1 MPGGNHSQSIC
12 RSAGISKGDH
22 SIRRLLKPHIKFF
35 YRISHTF
42 TPTPI
47 PILPPAT
54 KPLPNHMEYI
64 SHPMIKPE
72 TIEKREYQL
81 SIAMKA
87 LDANTMVIL
96 PTGLGKTA
104 VSLLTAASRLY
115 NEGGKVLMLA
125 PTKPLVEQ
133 HLRYFEKYLN
143 VKPAGES
150 IAPPFVMFTGDAP
163 PAERT
168 AEWERATVILA
179 TPQVIKND
187 IIAGRYTLKDVT
199 LLVVDECHR
208 AVGAYAYVFLAQ
220 RYLSSADKPLLLAM
234 TASPGGVQEK
244 VQDVCS
250 NLGIEHVETRT
261 ENDPDVRPYVFE
273 RELEYI
279 SIDLPPDLKSA
290 IQVINGLIEDRLA
303 MLASL
308 HFTVPKRD
316 KLTMKAL
323 SAINAQIQ
331 QRIANRDPAGYSAA
345 SVYAECMKLK
355 HAVTLAESQGSEV
368 LKGYLA
374 KLYAEGT
381 SSGGSKASQR
391 LVADQSFRE
400 LFERS
405 VEWTRELHPKPEIAF
420 GLIKE
425 QLESYPDSR
434 IILFATYRDTVQ
446 QLVDH
451 LTASGIA
458 CERFVG
464 QATKDSEKGLSQ
476 KKQIAALQRFRDG
489 EFKVLIATSVGE
501 EGLDVPSTD
510 MVIFYEAVPSEIRS
524 IQRKGR
530 TGRSGAGRVV
540 VLVTKGTSDE
550 VFRHV
555 STAKEKM
562 MHRSMRTLNTA
573 LSSPRETPLVTEQAA
588 IAEFTPQGPK
598 IVIDD
603 RETSSKVVE
612 VLSGMGAAIRLE
624 RLAQGDYAIG
634 DRILV
639 ERKTARDFV
648 DTLINRDLLGQVKA
662 MAEAVTRPVL
672 IIEGGDLYTQR
683 DMHPNAIKGVLAAL
697 TVDMGVSILFT
708 RDEQDTAQM
717 LMVLARR
724 EDGERG
730 ERKAHPHKIHR
741 SVREDQE
748 YIVSAFPEIGLRNA
762 RLLLAHFGSIQG
774 IVNASLEELVAV
786 KGIGEKTAQ
795 RIVELSRA
803 KYG

>member
-1 MPGGNHSQSIC
+1 M
-12 RSAGISKGDH
+12 D
-22 SIRRLLKPHIKFF
+22 F
-35 YRISHTF
+35 
-42 TPTPI
+42 
-47 PILPPAT
+47 
-54 KPLPNHMEYI
+54 I
-64 SHPMIKPE
+64 SHPMIKPD

-81 SIAMKA
+81 AIAMKA

-104 VSLLTAASRLY
+104 VALLVAASRLY

-133 HLRYFEKYLN
+133 HLRYFEKYLL

-150 IAPPFVMFTGDAP
+150 IASPFVMFTGEAP

-187 IIAGRYTLKDVT
+187 LIAGRYTLSDVT
-199 LLVVDECHR
+199 LMVVDECHR
-208 AVGAYAYVFLAQ
+208 AVGNYAYVFLAQ
-220 RYLSSADKPLLLAM
+220 RYLGSADKPLLLAM
-234 TASPGGVQEK
+234 TASPGGAQEK
-244 VQDVCS
+244 VQDVCAS
-250 NLGIEHVETRT
+250 LGIAHVETRT
-261 ENDPDVRPYVFE
+261 EHDPDVSPYVFE
-273 RELEYI
+273 RELEYL
-279 SIDLPPDLKSA
+279 SIDLPPELKSA
-290 IQVINGLIEDRLA
+290 IAVINGLIEERLA
-303 MLASL
+303 LLASL
-308 HFTVPKRD
+308 HFTVPKRE
-316 KLTMKAL
+316 KLSMKAL
-323 SAINAQIQ
+323 NAINAQIQ
-331 QRIANRDPAGYSAA
+331 QRIASRDPAGYSAA

-374 KLYAEGT
+374 KLIAEGT
-381 SSGGSKASQR
+381 GSGGSKASQR
-391 LVADQSFRE
+391 LAADQSFRD
-400 LFERS
+400 LFARS
-405 VEWTRELHPKPEIAF
+405 TEWTKELHPKTGFVLDLVKA
-420 GLIKE
+420 
-425 QLESYPDSR
+425 QLEAFPESR
-434 IILFATYRDTVQ
+434 IIVFATYRDTVQ
-446 QLVDH
+446 LLFDH
-451 LTASGIA
+451 LTAHGIA

-476 KKQIAALQRFRDG
+476 KKQIAALTRFREG
-489 EFKVLIATSVGE
+489 EFRVLIATSVGE

-530 TGRSGAGRVV
+530 TGRHGAGRVV

-550 VFRHV
+550 VFQHV
-555 STAKEKM
+555 SASKEKM
-562 MHRSMRTLNTA
+562 MHKSMRTFG
-573 LSSPRETPLVTEQAA
+573 SAA
-588 IAEFTPQGPK
+588 NPIQRPVIADQVSIEEFTPQGPK

-612 VLSGMGAAIRLE
+612 LLSEMGAAIRLE
-624 RLAQGDYAIG
+624 RLPHGDYAIG

-662 MAEAVTRPVL
+662 MAEAVTRPVM
-672 IIEGGDLYTQR
+672 IIEGGDLYVQR
-683 DMHPNAIKGVLAAL
+683 DIHPNAIKGVLAAL

-708 RDEQDTAQM
+708 RDEEDTAQM
-717 LMVLARR
+717 LMVLAKR
-724 EDGERG
+724 EEGERG
-730 ERKAHPHKIHR
+730 ERKAHPHKTHR

-748 YIVSAFPEIGLRNA
+748 YIISAFPEIGMRNA
-762 RLLLAHFGSIQG
+762 RLLLAHFGSVQA

-786 KGIGEKTAQ
+786 KGIGEKTGA
-795 RIVELSRA
+795 RVFELSRA

>member
-1 MPGGNHSQSIC
+1 MSC
-12 RSAGISKGDH
+12 
-22 SIRRLLKPHIKFF
+22 
-35 YRISHTF
+35 
-42 TPTPI
+42 
-47 PILPPAT
+47 
-54 KPLPNHMEYI
+54 I
-64 SHPMIKPE
+64 SHPLIKPDS
-72 TIEKREYQL
+72 IDSREYQL

-104 VSLLTAASRLY
+104 VALLVAASRLY
-115 NEGGKVLMLA
+115 NEKGKVLMLA

-133 HLRYFEKYLN
+133 HIRYFERYLAL
-143 VKPAGES
+143 KPSGES

-187 IIAGRYTLKDVT
+187 LLAGRYTLKDVT
-199 LLVVDECHR
+199 LMVVDECHR
-208 AVGAYAYVFLAQ
+208 AVGNYAYVFLAQ

-244 VQDVCS
+244 VQEVCS

-261 ENDPDVRPYVFE
+261 ENDPDVSPYVFE
-273 RELEYI
+273 RDLEYI

-290 IQVINGLIEDRLA
+290 IQIINGLIDERLA
-303 MLASL
+303 LLASL
-308 HFTVPKRD
+308 HFTVPKRE
-316 KLTMKAL
+316 KLSMRELNT
-323 SAINAQIQ
+323 INAQIQ

-355 HAVTLAESQGSEV
+355 HAVMLAESQGSEV

-374 KLYAEGT
+374 KLIAEGT
-381 SSGGSKASQR
+381 GSGGSKASQR
-391 LVADQSFRE
+391 LAADQSFRE

-405 VEWTRELHPKPEIAF
+405 GKWTKELHPKMEIAL
-420 GLIKE
+420 GLVRE
-425 QLESYPDSR
+425 QLESHPDSR
-434 IILFATYRDTVQ
+434 IIIFATYRDTVQ
-446 QLVDH
+446 LLVDF
-451 LTASGIA
+451 LTANGIA
-458 CERFVG
+458 SERFVG

-476 KKQIAALQRFRDG
+476 KKQIAALSRFREG

-530 TGRSGAGRVV
+530 TGRSGAGQVV

-555 STAKEKM
+555 SAAKEKM
-562 MHRSMRTLNTA
+562 MHKSMRSMGNMT
-573 LSSPRETPLVTEQAA
+573 SSVPRPVMAEQAS
-588 IAEFTPQGPK
+588 IEEFTPQGPR
-598 IVIDD
+598 IIIDD

-612 VLSGMGAAIRLE
+612 ILSVMGAAIRLE
-624 RLAQGDYAIG
+624 RLAHGDYAIG

-648 DTLINRDLLGQVKA
+648 DTLINRDLLGQVKV
-662 MAEAVTRPVL
+662 MAEAVTRPVM

-683 DMHPNAIKGVLAAL
+683 DIHPNAIKGVLAAL
-697 TVDMGVSILFT
+697 TVDMGVTLFFT

-717 LMVLARR
+717 LMVLAKR
-724 EDGERG
+724 EEGERG
-730 ERKAHPHKIHR
+730 ERKVHPHKTHR
-741 SVREDQE
+741 SIREDQE
-748 YIVSAFPEIGLRNA
+748 YIISAFPEIGMRNA
-762 RLLLAHFGSIQG
+762 RLLLSHFGSIQG
-774 IVNASLEELVAV
+774 IANASLEELVAV
-786 KGIGEKTAQ
+786 KGIGEKTGQRVFDLCRAQ
-795 RIVELSRA
+795 
-803 KYG
+803 YG